1 MGISRRVVWFT
12 FILTTVYS
20 FTATDGGAEGGS
32 TQNTWPHFG
41 FLIVVLLFTSR
52 TFLSPVTLGLSFTFF
67 LFVHIIFRRVQP
79 NLRVWFWTRTQQIQ
93 ENLMTGGFGCHAF
106 LDRVQSVRLVPTSA
120 SRLPAHPVGD
130 DEGQTHHHEDE
141 AQRGE
146 TCSLQKDVK
155 KKTKTNIRH

>member
-1 MGISRRVVWFT
+1 
-12 FILTTVYS
+12 
-20 FTATDGGAEGGS
+20 
-32 TQNTWPHFG
+32 
-41 FLIVVLLFTSR
+41 
-52 TFLSPVTLGLSFTFF
+52 
-67 LFVHIIFRRVQP
+67 
-79 NLRVWFWTRTQQIQ
+79 
-93 ENLMTGGFGCHAF
+93 MTGGFGCHAF